1 MDLDNF
7 EIDDSGDRLIEA
19 TSYTSSEALQYLDN
33 VWYTQ
38 ANRRARWMDLI
49 GDYAGSERFI
59 IDDYLCRQRTDRRTV
74 GILSAPT
81 RLAAVGIAVL
91 TTQPGTDC
99 LLLPANESLERADQ
113 TQTQVVRPS
122 LILPLPASLIRQSRR
137 ARALASALAALV
149 GALTCRPRPPSPEPP
164 RAPSLA
170 SQRADDLPSYTSAR
184 PDMAQLPAPAP
195 YSTTAPARSSTT
207 VHSATPTAVAVPPP
221 HPRTRRP
228 GTAQSTASQ
237 QGRRIAGG
245 PNTRVGVRPGTAQST
260 ASRRPGTAQST
271 GMGTGA
277 RPGTAQSGTGMGT
290 GARPGTAM
298 SQASLLDARSTHS
311 TRTRGAG
318 LPPADRAFL
327 DALADAELPQP
338 EIARIA
344 TLLAVGPPA
353 ERALPPVL
361 LASVPDFGEGERAFL
376 GRMWA
381 CGVGVAE
388 ISRVVEVV
396 REQRAERGEGG
407 GGVMGPGGA
416 GSLGGLAAPPGYAP

>member
-1 MDLDNF
+1 M
-7 EIDDSGDRLIEA
+7 
-19 TSYTSSEALQYLDN
+19 TSPETSRSSA
-33 VWYTQ
+33 Q
-38 ANRRARWMDLI
+38 A
-49 GDYAGSERFI
+49 
-59 IDDYLCRQRTDRRTV
+59 
-74 GILSAPT
+74 
-81 RLAAVGIAVL
+81 
-91 TTQPGTDC
+91 
-99 LLLPANESLERADQ
+99 
-113 TQTQVVRPS
+113 RPNPKS
-122 LILPLPASLIRQSRR
+122 R
-137 ARALASALAALV
+137 ARAVASALAALV
-149 GALTCRPRPPSPEPP
+149 GALTCRPTRPPSPEPP

-170 SQRADDLPSYTSAR
+170 SQHADDLPSYTSVR
-184 PDMAQLPAPAP
+184 PDMAQIPYPPSAPPAH
-195 YSTTAPARSSTT
+195 SSTT
-207 VHSATPTAVAVPPP
+207 VHSATPTAVAVPP
-221 HPRTRRP
+221 PRTRRP

-260 ASRRPGTAQST
+260 ASRRPGTAQS
-271 GMGTGA
+271 
-277 RPGTAQSGTGMGT
+277 TGMGT

-344 TLLAVGPPA
+344 TLLALGPPA

-396 REQRAERGEGG
+396 REQRGTQ
-407 GGVMGPGGA
+407 GGA
-416 GSLGGLAAPPGYAP
+416 AAIGLGEGGLAAPPGYAP

>member
-1 MDLDNF
+1 M
-7 EIDDSGDRLIEA
+7 
-19 TSYTSSEALQYLDN
+19 TSPETSRSSA
-33 VWYTQ
+33 Q
-38 ANRRARWMDLI
+38 AMPKPK
-49 GDYAGSERFI
+49 S
-59 IDDYLCRQRTDRRTV
+59 
-74 GILSAPT
+74 
-81 RLAAVGIAVL
+81 
-91 TTQPGTDC
+91 
-99 LLLPANESLERADQ
+99 
-113 TQTQVVRPS
+113 
-122 LILPLPASLIRQSRR
+122 R
-137 ARALASALAALV
+137 ARAVASALAALV

-170 SQRADDLPSYTSAR
+170 SQRNDDLPSYTAAPR
-184 PDMAQLPAPAP
+184 DMAQIPYPINAPPAH
-195 YSTTAPARSSTT
+195 SSTT
-207 VHSATPTAVAVPPP
+207 IHSATPTAVAVPP
-221 HPRTRRP
+221 PRTRRP

-277 RPGTAQSGTGMGT
+277 RPGTAQSTGMGT

-298 SQASLLDARSTHS
+298 SHTSLLDARSTHS

-344 TLLAVGPPA
+344 TLLTVGPPA

-361 LASVPDFGEGERAFL
+361 LASVPDFGAGERAFL
-376 GRMWA
+376 ERMWA

-396 REQRAERGEGG
+396 REQRGG
-407 GGVMGPGGA
+407 GGAGGD
-416 GSLGGLAAPPGYAP
+416 GSLGGIAAPPGYAP